1 MVMITNSFDKFPKQ
15 PTGLMYEQFGKIG
28 INPATTPTFEDNF
41 ANATKWTQK
50 PDSSPNADWE
60 ITGGDMNISIIRDN
74 NPSTS
79 TYNNNF
85 THDLEGEL
93 GSGNTVSDTWVWRFK
108 FTLEAY
114 SNGAN
119 NYGYNGGISICNM
132 AASTNNNTTGGYGIN
147 FSTNTG
153 NNASPSR
160 MGSTGKEYGI
170 TFFDNAKI
178 TSGHAVDHF
187 TLMSTS
193 ASVNQVFYVEII
205 RNSLTLVTCNIYSDS
220 TYSTLT
226 ETKTRSIPSSFANR
240 NLRYIR
246 AFTGGDDMSGGSV
259 LKYKI
264 DDMKFYDGVTSLSPV
279 STKVKQ
285 HFIEWF
291 SGKSI
296 PSYWD
301 TMGSTQI
308 LDGVDE
314 GAYIATTGSAWSSN
328 ARLAFDVDGETG
340 NVFSQTGSKM
350 ISVSK
355 SDQSSGVY
363 WINGLADIPYS
374 PNGFYVG
381 YFDSG
386 TKFVLDSYGG
396 GSTSTNTNTTVTF
409 DTNWHKW
416 ELEINSSQTMT
427 LKEGDTLVAT
437 RTSSPPQNTMQ
448 PFLLCQYGSQSA
460 EARCRYM
467 ECYNT

>member
-1 MVMITNSFDKFPKQ
+1 
-15 PTGLMYEQFGKIG
+15 
-28 INPATTPTFEDNF
+28 
-41 ANATKWTQK
+41 
-50 PDSSPNADWE
+50 
-60 ITGGDMNISIIRDN
+60 
-74 NPSTS
+74 
-79 TYNNNF
+79 
-85 THDLEGEL
+85 
-93 GSGNTVSDTWVWRFK
+93 
-108 FTLEAY
+108 
-114 SNGAN
+114 
-119 NYGYNGGISICNM
+119 
-132 AASTNNNTTGGYGIN
+132 
-147 FSTNTG
+147 
-153 NNASPSR
+153 
-160 MGSTGKEYGI
+160 
-170 TFFDNAKI
+170 
-178 TSGHAVDHF
+178 
-187 TLMSTS
+187 MSTS